1 MIAFMKES
9 PIIGEPKSHDQTLFE
24 SCESLIFC
32 LNNRRFV
39 VVRKDTPSSIRP
51 LDGNPI
57 GADPVD
63 RNHVDEDWTKIGR
76 LRTGDEVFYKGEKA
90 TIRAVDRYR

>member
-39 VVRKDTPSSIRP
+39 VVRKDAPSSLRP
-51 LDGNPI
+51 V
-57 GADPVD
+57 A
-63 RNHVDEDWTKIGR
+63 EDATEGDWPKLER
-76 LRTGDEVFYKGEKA
+76 LRAGDQVFYKGKKA
-90 TIRAVDRYR
+90 MIRAIDRYR